1 MGFAIQ
7 QRPLEIFRLAKRL
20 DWFLGRMV
28 RLNHCL
34 FSETSARARK
44 QRNRLENRF
53 LVASIERQTRRLI
66 CYGANIRLVVG
77 AKDVVP
83 I

>member
-1 MGFAIQ
+1 M
-7 QRPLEIFRLAKRL
+7 AKRL

-44 QRNRLENRF
+44 QGNSIENLF
-53 LVASIERQTRRLI
+53 LVASIERHTRRLI

-77 AKDVVP
+77 AKDVAP

>member
-1 MGFAIQ
+1 M
-7 QRPLEIFRLAKRL
+7 AKRL

-44 QRNRLENRF
+44 HGNSIENLF
-53 LVASIERQTRRLI
+53 LVASIERHTRRLI

-77 AKDVVP
+77 AKDVAP